1 MSGKEIVL
9 FMLDSI
15 KQDNYL
21 MGKQSGMTEE
31 QIKESFVQS
40 EASLTFIV
48 QNLYSRMKEQK
59 IIP

>member
-1 MSGKEIVL
+1 
-9 FMLDSI
+9 MLDSI